1 MNTQYYNGRI
11 ELSNQDFLGVVLDY
25 NKETGYVFLEER
37 NFFKKGDRVEI
48 FGPTKETISFT
59 IEEILDEDQ
68 TPLEI
73 VNHPQQKVYVKVPK
87 EVEKW
92 AMMRINRSFDT

>member
-37 NFFKKGDRVEI
+37 KFK
-48 FGPTKETISFT
+48 
-59 IEEILDEDQ
+59 IL
-68 TPLEI
+68 TNI
-73 VNHPQQKVYVKVPK
+73 
-87 EVEKW
+87 
-92 AMMRINRSFDT
+92 I